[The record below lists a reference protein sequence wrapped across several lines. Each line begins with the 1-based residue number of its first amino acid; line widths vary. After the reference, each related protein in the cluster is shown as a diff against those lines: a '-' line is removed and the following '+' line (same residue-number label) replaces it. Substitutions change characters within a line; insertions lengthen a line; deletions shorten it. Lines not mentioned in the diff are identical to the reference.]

1 MGVLLILFLSMYT
14 WNKNTHVLDDF
25 STDVGL
31 ELTGG
36 VITPIR
42 YVCLLYTSDAADD

>member
-42 YVCLLYTSDAADD
+42 YVQDKVTAVW